1 MNTEQ
6 VFRQDAVVKA
16 TGRFRYRQ
24 TVGPSWSDSEEEI
37 VSQASNH
44 GPDRRINEYLEAQ

>member
-44 GPDRRINEYLEAQ
+44 EPDRRINEYLEAQ